1 MPVTRRAAKIREA
14 SGIPPSPQN
23 ELPRELGG
31 TQRRRKKATNTARST
46 VTPESDPDPASQQNQ
61 VHAHALREGNAGGY
75 VESAPSTRNTREQ
88 QDSLPDLDT
97 QFISP
102 ETKEAVATPQRNG
115 FEEAAAAVGI
125 FRGSPPVGHFVP
137 AKVIHT
143 PPHSPTATPTSITQP
158 VSDST
163 SLANDKF
170 AQVGVV
176 TAQFTME
183 QPTLAKSVSLQTDG
197 QSAMVASPI
206 ARQNASTQTEAQSAS
221 SVVLQ
226 GVPVETISI
235 TRDQLVQEIQPAITF
250 RPMGLYGFRSEL
262 ALPPRSCSLTI
273 HLGAGKEVRVSNV
286 PAEAMHELAGI
297 LHNHHSTFERSWL
310 TPEDVVV
317 AAENPPQSSTK
328 RKRDDEVETPHSAQR
343 RRIEVEAE
351 STPTPS
357 PHPPQPLR
365 KVSRLRQMALKRNR
379 GLTSPKQPN
388 SVDPILPTET
398 ESIAQYSQDG
408 ELRLLAPISSSPHN
422 GDAESG
428 IQISEATA
436 ITAADPHGPQAST
449 ESVSNQTNEQVAQTQ
464 TPQTGSWRLGSIFS
478 TARRYMPSIR
488 RQQNPFPAPQT
499 IRPTIQAEG
508 SSDRS
513 EVSAAQHIAQTEPRR
528 QDQRSVQ
535 IDTEARSNFTQR
547 LRDSQQATQKSFRT
561 KEKIGEIK
569 KLRAEKERMK
579 AEWAKLEEERRITEK
594 EKKDVENAH
603 RAAYAAQKPGSKR
616 PRISPQ
622 VIPNP
627 PGVSYGLDATYFG
640 ASSSEEEEASPSRK
654 ARPFKV
660 RRIRGSNQSDI
671 STHNALG
678 SQGTSPVNVMRTSPE
693 TSALHYTGSRFADSP
708 PNVFGQSGAPSK
720 QDEQGSKGVPSTPM
734 VRELLRP
741 DGTVLRLSDPKFNHS
756 GHFEVPWSPSSSE
769 EDEDEEPTWETPDTE
784 QASPL
789 SSDHEAMTGQES
801 DVTTAT
807 PASDEPRGPVLQPA
821 GVLAPTKLSP
831 AAITQPSVTPSSKQ
845 AGPLTV
851 QEPLATP
858 APKQSAPTTG
868 MGKNLEASK
877 TLERNR
883 QMLRAQ
889 LAGQPGRSVLSPK
902 DILNSPSKA
911 QLSSQ
916 SLKVPTTQP
925 SSPAGASQTP
935 SQHGLSSTQIEKPL
949 FMQPG
954 GAQSSQTP
962 VYSDAQAGNQV
973 NVDSVKD
980 SQGEDDF
987 SILGAASRTSPK
999 SPGRMLA
1006 ETLPSVQKKVSG
1018 MQAYSEYL
1026 LKVDP
1031 KVKEVLESSWGASD
1045 DEASAN
1051 AFRSPFTTFVKAQQA
1066 EASNRALKPVR
1077 QSQNRG
1083 PFVDDSDDEDDA
1095 LLYGNEQR
1103 TAAGGVDVDGEFV
1116 MDPTVATYLGSQWT
1130 PEDEAYSSDEFK
1142 NHYTQHKAA
1151 AAGAAASTPSG
1162 GITLGPA
1169 MLPTPPLVEY

>member
-14 SGIPPSPQN
+14 EGIPPSPQN
-23 ELPRELGG
+23 ELPRELAG

-88 QDSLPDLDT
+88 QDSLPVLDT
-97 QFISP
+97 HFVAPQ
-102 ETKEAVATPQRNG
+102 TKEAVATPQRNG

-137 AKVIHT
+137 AKVVNT
-143 PPHSPTATPTSITQP
+143 PPDSPTATPTSSTQP

-170 AQVGVV
+170 AQVGVA
-176 TAQFTME
+176 TAQPTVE

-197 QSAMVASPI
+197 QSAMVASPTT
-206 ARQNASTQTEAQSAS
+206 RQNASTQTETVSTTQ
-221 SVVLQ
+221 
-226 GVPVETISI
+226 
-235 TRDQLVQEIQPAITF
+235 DQLVQKIQPAITF

-262 ALPPRSCSLTI
+262 AVPPRSCSLTI
-273 HLGAGKEVRVSNV
+273 HLGADKEVRVSNV

-310 TPEDVVV
+310 TPEDVIV

-328 RKRDDEVETPHSAQR
+328 RKRDDEVESPHSAQR
-343 RRIEVEAE
+343 RRTEVETE
-351 STPTPS
+351 STPTPP

-379 GLTSPKQPN
+379 GLTSPKPN
-388 SVDPILPTET
+388 PVDPILPTET
-398 ESIAQYSQDG
+398 ESVAQYGQDG
-408 ELRLLAPISSSPHN
+408 ELRLLTRMSGSPDN
-422 GDAESG
+422 GDAEGG
-428 IQISEATA
+428 IPINGVVAT
-436 ITAADPHGPQAST
+436 TASNSDGPQTSA

-464 TPQTGSWRLGSIFS
+464 TPQAGSWRLGSIFS

-488 RQQNPFPAPQT
+488 RKQNPLPAPQT

-508 SSDRS
+508 SGDRS
-513 EVSAAQHIAQTEPRR
+513 EVSAAQRIAQTEPRR

-547 LRDSQQATQKSFRT
+547 LRDSQQATKKSFRT
-561 KEKIGEIK
+561 KEKIAEIK
-569 KLRAEKERMK
+569 KLRAEKERIK
-579 AEWAKLEEERRITEK
+579 AEWAKLEDERRITEK
-594 EKKDVENAH
+594 EKKDVEDAH

-616 PRISPQ
+616 PRISPR

-627 PGVSYGLDATYFG
+627 PGVSYGLDATYFD
-640 ASSSEEEEASPSRK
+640 ASSSEEEEEASPSRK

-660 RRIRGSNQSDI
+660 RRIRGSDQSHI
-671 STHNALG
+671 SADDALG
-678 SQGTSPVNVMRTSPE
+678 SQGISPVNVTRTSPE
-693 TSALHYTGSRFADSP
+693 TSALHYTGFRFSDSP
-708 PNVFGQSGAPSK
+708 QNVFDQSIARFE
-720 QDEQGSKGVPSTPM
+720 QDEQGPKRVPSTPM

-769 EDEDEEPTWETPDTE
+769 EDEDEECTRETPDAE

-789 SSDHEAMTGQES
+789 SSDQNATTGQEP

-807 PASDEPRGPVLQPA
+807 PASDESRAPVLQPA
-821 GVLAPTKLSP
+821 GVLAPTQIP
-831 AAITQPSVTPSSKQ
+831 PTATTQPSVTPSSKQ
-845 AGPLTV
+845 GGLLTV

-858 APKQSAPTTG
+858 GPKQSAPTTG
-868 MGKNLEASK
+868 TGKNLEASK

-916 SLKVPTTQP
+916 SLKVPMTQP
-925 SSPAGASQTP
+925 SIPAGASQIP
-935 SQHGLSSTQIEKPL
+935 SQHGLSSTQTGKPL

-954 GAQSSQTP
+954 GVQSSQTP
-962 VYSDAQAGNQV
+962 VNSDAQAGTPV
-973 NVDSVKD
+973 NEDSVQD
-980 SQGEDDF
+980 SQGEDDL

-999 SPGRMLA
+999 SPGRVLA
-1006 ETLPSVQKKVSG
+1006 ETLPSVQREVSG

-1051 AFRSPFTTFVKAQQA
+1051 AFRSPFTAFVRAQQA
-1066 EASNRALKPVR
+1066 EAIDQAIKPAR
-1077 QSQNRG
+1077 QSQNTG

-1103 TAAGGVDVDGEFV
+1103 TAEGLHDTTGGVDVESEFV
-1116 MDPTVATYLGSQWT
+1116 MDPTVATYLASQWT
-1130 PEDEAYSSDEFK
+1130 PEDEAYASDKFK
-1142 NHYTQHKAA
+1142 NHYTLHKAA
-1151 AAGAAASTPSG
+1151 AAGAAASTPTSAG
-1162 GITLGPA
+1162 MTSGPA
-1169 MLPTPPLVEY
+1169 IQPLPPLACVEY